1 MSSGRKMGEMNAPE
15 PHESGFPSLIIGR
28 RSWSQTE
35 LADAIVRERL
45 TSAESTLVREYFWIV
60 GFKAV
65 KKLLRTGAMAQAC
78 LEKGRPV
85 MFQFDDR
92 RLLTESKDLRDEL
105 TAEVL
110 LYAVPLFFDQLQ
122 HWRPE
127 RGASLTT
134 YFVGACIRMFKS
146 AYSSWAKSR
155 ERKWINSAR
164 LAEAPFDP
172 SHAFTEQ
179 VAIEETIRQVFAL
192 AKPNQRPV
200 LALLYAGYSQVEAAE
215 ELGLSPRA
223 VEGRMYQLRR
233 RVVQAVN
240 DGAISPPAGFAP
252 VPTPAHTKG
261 PVMI

>member
-1 MSSGRKMGEMNAPE
+1 MSPDEKMGEMDAPA
-15 PHESGFPSLIIGR
+15 PPESGFPPLVIGR

-35 LADAIVRERL
+35 LADAIVRDRL
-45 TSAESTLVREYFWIV
+45 TSAESNLVREYFWIV

-78 LEKGRPV
+78 LENGLPV
-85 MFQFDDR
+85 MFKFDDR

-110 LYAVPLFFDQLQ
+110 LYAVPLFFSQLQ

-134 YFVGACIRMFKS
+134 YFVGACIRVFKS

-164 LAEAPFDP
+164 LAEAAFDP

-200 LALLYAGYSQVEAAE
+200 LALLYSGYSQVEAAE

-223 VEGRMYQLRR
+223 VEGRMYQLRK
-233 RVVQAVN
+233 RVAQAVK

-252 VPTPAHTKG
+252 FPTPAQTKG